1 MSCCSQCGCA
11 LPGLEHLCQKCYEEK
26 YPQDLNYIRSSL
38 PRIDAQWRFWI
49 GIAVDG
55 VIAVVSLIGLFAFA
69 LNWSWKPFLPV
80 MAVFWVMATLVRLHH
95 HASRKTDVRARRP
108 RLPDWCLGGFCISYS
123 LAFNWLSS
131 YCWFS
136 PRYAFFSGPV
146 LREMGLIV
154 ALNAAIAFFGAYLMG
169 GNWRTA
175 MGLFVFASYVLI
187 RLMH

>member
-1 MSCCSQCGCA
+1 MEILDRHRRGRGYRGGVAHWALCLCA
-11 LPGLEHLCQKCYEEK
+11 QL
-26 YPQDLNYIRSSL
+26 
-38 PRIDAQWRFWI
+38 
-49 GIAVDG
+49 
-55 VIAVVSLIGLFAFA
+55 VVETIPARHGR
-69 LNWSWKPFLPV
+69 
-80 MAVFWVMATLVRLHH
+80 FWVMATLVRLHH